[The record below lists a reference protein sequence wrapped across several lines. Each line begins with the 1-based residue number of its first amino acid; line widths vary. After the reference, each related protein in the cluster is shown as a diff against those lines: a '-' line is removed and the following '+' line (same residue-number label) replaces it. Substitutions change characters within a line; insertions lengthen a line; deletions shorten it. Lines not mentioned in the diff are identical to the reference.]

1 VTLEKG
7 VLKRLLSIPA
17 EEVTF
22 ARRRFRVPQDSV
34 REQLERVGESFLHGY
49 HAALSGHSLEALGFQ
64 LATVALEFR
73 GFAFEGAAMA
83 LDFLD
88 QVTPWK
94 VPRISK
100 FLCGLGAPHIYMAHV
115 GIGWSLARF
124 PLRLEH
130 RLSQLDPVLR
140 WLALDGYGFH
150 AGYFRWLDYAAGSF
164 RPRCLGD
171 YGLRAFDQG
180 LGRSLWF
187 VSGADPEWIADA
199 IGKFS
204 ESRRSDLWSGV
215 GLASAY
221 AGGADAR
228 QLERLRSAARVHY
241 PHLAQGAV
249 FAAGARNRAGNPAD
263 HTELACQLLCDLSA
277 QEAAA
282 LSETTRSHAHEDFE
296 PAYEVWRRLIRCH
309 FGQLEPAR
317 VRQGRSFWAGS
328 PINGE
333 GRRENAR

>member
-1 VTLEKG
+1 
-7 VLKRLLSIPA
+7 VLRKLLSIPA

-22 ARRRFRVPQDSV
+22 SRRHFRVPTNAV
-34 REQLERVGESFLHGY
+34 RERLEFVGKSFLHGY
-49 HAALSGHSLEALGFQ
+49 HAALSGQGTEALGAQ
-64 LATVALEFR
+64 LAQVAMEFR

-83 LDFLD
+83 LDLLD
-88 QVTPWK
+88 QLTPWK
-94 VPRISK
+94 APRVSR
-100 FLCGLGAPHIYMAHV
+100 FLSGLGAPHVYMAHV

-130 RLSQLDPVLR
+130 RLSRLDSVLR
-140 WLALDGYGFH
+140 WLALNGYGFH
-150 AGYFRWLDYAAGSF
+150 EGYFHWPHYAEGSLHPK
-164 RPRCLGD
+164 RLRG

-187 VSGADPEWIADA
+187 VSGADPEWIGDA

-228 QLERLRSAARVHY
+228 QLKGLRSAAGVHY
-241 PHLAQGAV
+241 PHLAQGVV

-263 HTELACQLLCDLSA
+263 HTELASQLLCDLSA

-309 FGQLEPAR
+309 FGQPEPAG
-317 VRQGRSFWAGS
+317 VRTGRSFWTFS
-328 PINGE
+328 TTND
-333 GRRENAR
+333 GRRHENAR